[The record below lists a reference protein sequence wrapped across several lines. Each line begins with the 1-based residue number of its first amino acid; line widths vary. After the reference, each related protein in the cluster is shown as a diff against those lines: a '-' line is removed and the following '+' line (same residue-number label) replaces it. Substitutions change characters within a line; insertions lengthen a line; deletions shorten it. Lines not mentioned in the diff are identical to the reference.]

1 MSDPDSDAQ
10 KPPQVR
16 TETVA
21 PEEVVAAS
29 SEKITPSVL
38 PPPAPAASEI
48 IAAKAPGE
56 FGNPPAGASASKD
69 APLPSFR
76 PPAPHDAPFAA
87 PVEVVVAA
95 KEPESGS
102 ARDERDETLP
112 LEQIVLPSSA
122 PGRSVWKRP
131 ASGATQLDLGQASP
145 DQTLL
150 SVPPPE
156 ALSPPGETDPDAK
169 TPPPT
174 LAKAT
179 ATEAEDPTNTLPS
192 SSAAALLALERSA
205 PAPVRSSTPR
215 PSASAASAPARPAP
229 PPAAASAA
237 APQSATPPP
246 SPPPAAPPRAAGPP
260 RGAPP
265 GSRSSVIG
273 WVILSLVMGMV
284 MGGACVTCSP
294 HSDVDDEAPFAGGP
308 HVGVV
313 ELSGAIADGT
323 ALVRTIHRFSEKS
336 DLVAIV
342 LRIESPGGAVAPSQ
356 EIFDAVRKASEKKPV
371 VASIGTTAA
380 SGGFWVAMGAD
391 WIVASPGSLT
401 GSIGVITEL
410 PDLREL
416 ARFAKIDMKVYKTG
430 PHKDVGNPFR
440 EVTPGDEAIFMG
452 MLSDIYDQFV
462 EVVATRRHLDV
473 DYVRRY
479 ADGRVFTG
487 RQAKT
492 LGFVDEL
499 GGLDAAARRA
509 VWMAEE
515 RRAKER
521 EKEPEHTK
529 DDPTLVYP
537 RKREPGILRLLAE
550 EAGEGAASG
559 ATHAASSFFSRWWP
573 SAGARVE
580 LR

>member
-1 MSDPDSDAQ
+1 M
-10 KPPQVR
+10 
-16 TETVA
+16 
-21 PEEVVAAS
+21 
-29 SEKITPSVL
+29 
-38 PPPAPAASEI
+38 
-48 IAAKAPGE
+48 
-56 FGNPPAGASASKD
+56 
-69 APLPSFR
+69 
-76 PPAPHDAPFAA
+76 
-87 PVEVVVAA
+87 
-95 KEPESGS
+95 
-102 ARDERDETLP
+102 
-112 LEQIVLPSSA
+112 
-122 PGRSVWKRP
+122 
-131 ASGATQLDLGQASP
+131 
-145 DQTLL
+145 
-150 SVPPPE
+150 
-156 ALSPPGETDPDAK
+156 
-169 TPPPT
+169 
-174 LAKAT
+174 
-179 ATEAEDPTNTLPS
+179 
-192 SSAAALLALERSA
+192 
-205 PAPVRSSTPR
+205 
-215 PSASAASAPARPAP
+215 
-229 PPAAASAA
+229 
-237 APQSATPPP
+237 
-246 SPPPAAPPRAAGPP
+246 
-260 RGAPP
+260 
-265 GSRSSVIG
+265 IG

-284 MGGACVTCSP
+284 MGGACVTCAP
-294 HSDVDDEAPFAGGP
+294 HSDMDDEAPFAGGP

-356 EIFDAVRKASEKKPV
+356 EIFDAVRKAAEKKPV

-521 EKEPEHTK
+521 DKEPEHTK